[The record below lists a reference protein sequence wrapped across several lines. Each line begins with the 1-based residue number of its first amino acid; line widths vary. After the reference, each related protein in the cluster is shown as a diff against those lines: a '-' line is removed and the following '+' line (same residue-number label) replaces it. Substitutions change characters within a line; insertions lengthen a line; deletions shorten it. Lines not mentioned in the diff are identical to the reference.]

1 MTRYLRYLLP
11 SLADVIFI
19 SIFFYL
25 SFTPD
30 IGLLSD
36 GNTGYHIRAG
46 EYILDTFTIP
56 RIDPYSFIT
65 PPMQWTV
72 HEWLSEIFMALA
84 HRISGLSG
92 VVVFYSLILAATFYI
107 LVRSLK
113 TAGVSALPAAA
124 ATIVIFAASTLH
136 WLARPHV
143 FSFLII
149 VLWLHILNSYEER
162 SRNQL
167 YLLPLL
173 MLFWVNL
180 HGGYIIGFVFIC
192 IYLAGNLLLIFTD
205 KEAWQSGGMK
215 RAKGYG
221 SILGVCMGTA
231 ILNPFGWKIFL
242 FPFKLVF
249 DKYQMD
255 HTQEFLSPNFHE
267 QPLFKAMLLT
277 LVLLLAFS
285 KKRLTLIQIALVIF
299 FTNMSLYSIRYVPLF
314 AIIIVPI
321 MLQYMEL
328 DFGEYLPRVR
338 AFFRKRIETVSG
350 MDAMSRGFFWP
361 IAAILLVCVQ
371 LYNGGIVHGFDPKIK
386 AVDAVKFM
394 KREQI
399 PGRMFNNDEIG
410 DLIIYGAHRQ
420 YKVFIDGRLDM
431 YGTERLKEYFKITS
445 ASTEWE
451 ELIRKYGVSW
461 IIFDTDSTFVRYLQ
475 VRKEW
480 RLIYSD
486 RVASIFVSN
495 TPLYADLIARYPNV
509 QLAKIE
515 DKEKDKRKKE

>member
-11 SLADVIFI
+11 SLADVIFVCILFYI
-19 SIFFYL
+19 SFAKNVGML
-25 SFTPD
+25 H
-30 IGLLSD
+30 D
-36 GNTGYHIRAG
+36 GDTGYHIRAG

-72 HEWLSEIFMALA
+72 HEWLAEIIMAVA
-84 HRISGLSG
+84 HRLSGLSG
-92 VVVFYSLILAATFYI
+92 VIVLYSVILAATFYVM
-107 LVRSLK
+107 VRSLK
-113 TAGVSALPAAA
+113 SAGISALPAAV
-124 ATIVIFAASTLH
+124 ATIAIFAASTLH

-149 VLWLHILNSYEER
+149 VMWLHILNSYEER
-162 SRNQL
+162 GRNQL

-192 IYLAGNLLLIFTD
+192 IYLAGNLLLIITD
-205 KEAWQSGGMK
+205 KEAWRNGGMK
-215 RAKGYG
+215 RAKWYG
-221 SILGVCMGTA
+221 SILPFCMGTA

-267 QPLFKAMLLT
+267 QPLFKGMLL
-277 LVLLLAFS
+277 LLILLLAFS
-285 KKRLTLIQIALVIF
+285 KKRLTMIQIALLIF
-299 FTNMSLYSIRYVPLF
+299 FTNMALYSVRYIPLF
-314 AIIIVPI
+314 AIIVVPV
-321 MLQYMEL
+321 MLHYMEL
-328 DFGEYLPRVR
+328 DFGERLPRVR
-338 AFFRKRIETVSG
+338 AFFRKRLETVAG
-350 MDAMSRGFFWP
+350 MDAMSSGFFWP
-361 IAAILLVCVQ
+361 VAAILLVCFQ
-371 LYNGGIVHGFDPKIK
+371 LQGGGIAHGFDPKIK
-386 AVDAVKFM
+386 AVDAVNFL
-394 KREQI
+394 KREPI

-431 YGTERLKEYFKITS
+431 YGTERIKEYKKVQSFSAGWEDVFK
-445 ASTEWE
+445 
-451 ELIRKYGVSW
+451 KYEISW
-461 IIFDTDSTFVRYLQ
+461 VIFDTDSPLTRYLLA
-475 VRKEW
+475 RKEW

-486 RVASIFVSN
+486 KVASILVID
-495 TPLYADLIARYPNV
+495 TPAYADLIARYPNV
-509 QLAKIE
+509 QLARVE
-515 DKEKDKRKKE
+515 DKDKKKE